1 MTLEQVAYINSGRRI
16 GFNLSDP
23 RSKTKTIFKVTQ
35 LNVMHAKIREKF
47 YMNMNT
53 TALPVSNKLF
63 YSCFIKAQEL
73 KKIENKF
80 VFQEIFLEEVEWK

>member
-1 MTLEQVAYINSGRRI
+1 
-16 GFNLSDP
+16 
-23 RSKTKTIFKVTQ
+23 
-35 LNVMHAKIREKF
+35 MHVKIREKF

-80 VFQEIFLEEVEWK
+80 VFKEIFLEEVEWK

>member
-1 MTLEQVAYINSGRRI
+1 
-16 GFNLSDP
+16 
-23 RSKTKTIFKVTQ
+23 
-35 LNVMHAKIREKF
+35 MHVKIRENF

-80 VFQEIFLEEVEWK
+80 VFQEIFLEEVEWWNFNKFSVTILILVEITLTIAH

>member
-1 MTLEQVAYINSGRRI
+1 
-16 GFNLSDP
+16 
-23 RSKTKTIFKVTQ
+23 
-35 LNVMHAKIREKF
+35 MHAKIREKF

-73 KKIENKF
+73 KKLKTNLYFKKYSWKKWSGSDYAVKF
-80 VFQEIFLEEVEWK
+80 Q

>member
-1 MTLEQVAYINSGRRI
+1 
-16 GFNLSDP
+16 
-23 RSKTKTIFKVTQ
+23 
-35 LNVMHAKIREKF
+35 MHAKIREKF

-80 VFQEIFLEEVEWK
+80 VFQEIFLEEVEWKWLYGEISINFLLQFWF

>member
-1 MTLEQVAYINSGRRI
+1 
-16 GFNLSDP
+16 
-23 RSKTKTIFKVTQ
+23 
-35 LNVMHAKIREKF
+35 MHAKIRENF

-80 VFQEIFLEEVEWK
+80 VFQEIFLEEVEWKWLCGEISINFLLQFWF